1 MASRSRVSSSLVA
14 FALGAVI
21 IVAGAQR
28 AAAAEPIK
36 IGGTGSAL
44 GGMTLIAQAYMRA
57 HPDRTVVVL
66 QSLGIIGGMRAL
78 RTGAIAI
85 CLSAEPLAAE
95 DEAAGLISVPY
106 ARSALGFAT
115 RPDTPVEG
123 VTAEWLVDVYRGA
136 ITRWPNGA
144 PIRLILRPAHD
155 SDTKIA
161 SSYSE
166 PMRQA
171 IAAALE
177 RPGLLIEDTAQSA
190 AQRLAQLEGSLGTA
204 NQTQIESERLA
215 LRMLSI
221 DGIAPSV
228 ETLVSGRYRL
238 VRTLYHV
245 TRSDASPDVRDFIAF
260 IGSEEAAGILAST
273 GNVVV
278 TGRP

>member
-1 MASRSRVSSSLVA
+1 MASRCRVSAATVAIALVA
-14 FALGAVI
+14 AIV
-21 IVAGAQR
+21 VAGAHR
-28 AAAAEPIK
+28 AAAAEPIQ

-44 GGMTLIAQAYMRA
+44 GGMTLIAEAYMRT
-57 HPDRTVVVL
+57 HPDRTIVVL
-66 QSLGIIGGMRAL
+66 PSLGIIGGMRAL
-78 RTGAIAI
+78 RSGVIAI
-85 CLSAEPLAAE
+85 CLSAEPLAPE
-95 DEAAGLISVPY
+95 DQAAGLISTPY
-106 ARSALGFAT
+106 AKSALGFAT

-123 VTAEWLVDVYRGA
+123 VTAEWLADVYRGT
-136 ITRWPNGA
+136 ITRWPNGT
-144 PIRLILRPAHD
+144 PIRLVLRPVHD

-161 SSYSE
+161 SGYSE

-190 AQRLAQLEGSLGTA
+190 AQKLVQLEGSLGTA

-215 LRMLSI
+215 LKLLSI

-245 TRSDASPDVRDFIAF
+245 TRPDAPAAVRDFVAF
-260 IGSEEAAGILAST
+260 IGSEEAARILMST
-273 GNVVV
+273 GNVLVAP
-278 TGRP
+278 RP

>member
-1 MASRSRVSSSLVA
+1 MPSRSRVSSAVAAIALVA
-14 FALGAVI
+14 AIV
-21 IVAGAQR
+21 VAGVSR
-28 AAAAEPIK
+28 AGAAETIK

-57 HPDRTVVVL
+57 HPDSTIVVL
-66 QSLGIIGGMRAL
+66 PSLGIIGGMRAL
-78 RTGAIAI
+78 RSGAIAM
-85 CLSAEPLAAE
+85 CLSAEPLSPE

-106 ARSALGFAT
+106 AKSALGFAT

-123 VTAEWLVDVYRGA
+123 VTAEWLVEVYRGT
-136 ITRWPNGA
+136 ITRWPNGM
-144 PIRLILRPAHD
+144 PIRLVLRPAHD

-177 RPGLLIEDTAQSA
+177 RPGLLVEDTAQSA
-190 AQRLAQLEGSLGTA
+190 AHKLAQLAGSLGTA
-204 NQTQIESERLA
+204 NQTQIESEQLA
-215 LRMLSI
+215 LKLLAI
-221 DGIAPSV
+221 DRVAPGV

-245 TRSDASPDVRDFIAF
+245 TRPDAPEAVRDFLAF
-260 IGSEEAAGILAST
+260 IGSREAAAILMNT

-278 TGRP
+278 APRP